1 MSTESVNLPS
11 RNSLR
16 ASRPHTAQVIVFATI
31 CYSESP
37 ATIALPRNSRTALS
51 LGAGGKHDLRRGD
64 EQRLRVVLQGQ
75 RARERVWARAATRAI
90 ASPATGPIHRT
101 IALAGTGIRG
111 MSAQRALC
119 EASANAGWCLR
130 RGPFDLRW
138 PLIRWEHLHRKQRWR
153 RRRRSSDRG
162 RRKTSEP

>member
-1 MSTESVNLPS
+1 MGGSTAHTIPASIAARCKLGHGKGFGPRLGSIQLSSIISMSTESVNLPS

-101 IALAGTGIRG
+101 
-111 MSAQRALC
+111 
-119 EASANAGWCLR
+119 
-130 RGPFDLRW
+130 
-138 PLIRWEHLHRKQRWR
+138 
-153 RRRRSSDRG
+153 
-162 RRKTSEP
+162 

>member
-64 EQRLRVVLQGQ
+64 EQRLRVVLQDLNVGERGYG
-75 RARERVWARAATRAI
+75 RARRLAPLLRL
-90 ASPATGPIHRT
+90 PL
-101 IALAGTGIRG
+101 ALYNG
-111 MSAQRALC
+111 Q
-119 EASANAGWCLR
+119 LR
-130 RGPFDLRW
+130 SQAPESG
-138 PLIRWEHLHRKQRWR
+138 EC
-153 RRRRSSDRG
+153 RRSEHCARL
-162 RRKTSEP
+162 